1 MQKGFTLIELMI
13 VVAIIGILAAVAV
26 PAYQDYTVRTRV
38 VEGLMLASSA
48 KMIVTDNAANGA
60 LNLAGG
66 FMTPAATRNVQGLTI
81 DSDDG
86 EVTIIYTA
94 VGGGVAGAT
103 LKLTPLVGAGAAA
116 AKLAAGTPPN
126 DAVKWICR
134 SAGSSSI
141 YTNATAGTLLAKFA
155 PSECRT

>member
-13 VVAIIGILAAVAV
+13 VVAIIGVLAAVAI

-48 KMIVTDNAANGA
+48 KLIVTDNASNGA
-60 LNLAGG
+60 LDLASG
-66 FMTPAATRNVQGLTI
+66 FMTPAATRNVQGITI
-81 DSDDG
+81 GSGNG
-86 EVTIIYTA
+86 EVTISYTA

-103 LKLTPLVGAGAAA
+103 LKLTPLLGAGAAA
-116 AKLAAGTPPN
+116 VQLAAGTPPN

-134 SAGSSSI
+134 SADSTSI
-141 YTNATAGTLLAKFA
+141 YVNAAVGTLAAKYA